1 MRMATSSER
10 RTQIREAAL
19 RIFARKG
26 YQDTVVE
33 DVADEAGV
41 SKGTIYTYFDRKEEL
56 LGAVYEGLFKEMEE
70 RQVRILESD
79 RPPLDKIRALLHD
92 FVDIV
97 GGQEHRAQVLL
108 DIWVAGMRDPD
119 RFEINFAEAYAQYR
133 ALLRE
138 LLREAKAQGD
148 VPDDLP
154 DVAPSVLIG
163 AIDGLLL
170 QWLLDPDSVD
180 FAGSA
185 DDVLEVLYRGI
196 EGDYDDG

>member
-1 MRMATSSER
+1 MRV
-10 RTQIREAAL
+10 
-19 RIFARKG
+19 FARKG
-26 YQDTVVE
+26 YQETVVE
-33 DVADEAGV
+33 DIAEEAGV

-56 LGAVYEGLFKEMEE
+56 LGAVHQGLFEEMEV
-70 RQVRILESD
+70 RQAQVLESD
-79 RPPLDKIRALLHD
+79 RSPLGKIRALLHD

-97 GGQEHRAQVLL
+97 GGKEDRAQVLL

-119 RFEINFAEAYAQYR
+119 RFEINFAEAYAEYR

-138 LLREAKAQGD
+138 LLEEAQARGD

-154 DVAPSVLIG
+154 KIAPSVLIG

-180 FAGSA
+180 FANSA
-185 DDVLEVLYRGI
+185 DDVLDVLYRGVAA
-196 EGDYDDG
+196 DGTLDG

>member
-1 MRMATSSER
+1 MTTSTERSE
-10 RTQIREAAL
+10 QIRDAAM
-19 RIFARKG
+19 RVFARKG
-26 YQDTVVE
+26 YQATVVE
-33 DVADEAGV
+33 DVAEEAGV

-56 LGAVYEGLFKEMEE
+56 LGAVHDGLLEEMEA
-70 RQVRILESD
+70 RQAQILESD
-79 RPPLDKIRALLHD
+79 RSPLKKIRALLHD

-97 GGQEHRAQVLL
+97 GGQEDFAQVLL

-119 RFEINFAEAYAQYR
+119 RFDINFAEAYAQYR

-185 DDVLEVLYRGI
+185 DDVIEVLYRGVAVKNDAS
-196 EGDYDDG
+196 G